1 MAVAPPYDI
10 IIEKIPTAIS
20 QMERVFQK
28 IQTKITEVALTV
40 AQDSIKLPKRIKCT
54 DPRVV
59 RLKQLLN
66 KLLFYIQ
73 ELLKYLGWLS
83 IVTTI
88 LYAIAVAGATYVAI
102 RQTITLPLIAADA
115 ENINFQKELYAT
127 IKTIIQKFSPILALI
142 LASVATASVIIAPA
156 IELISRICVNEEIPV
171 SSFTAE
177 ALNNIQ
183 QMSAELE
190 SEFYREI
197 NVSEFYREINVSD
210 EDIQSR
216 KDSIDQLIEQQRS
229 LFDLLE
235 APSTV
240 ILVSTI
246 PDNTLGKAGDYAI
259 NKQQRIIYGP
269 KPSDSEWN
277 VGIKY

>member
-197 NVSEFYREINVSD
+197 NVSD

>member
-20 QMERVFQK
+20 KMERAFQK
-28 IQTKITEVALTV
+28 IQNKLTEVALTISKE
-40 AQDSIKLPKRIKCT
+40 ASKLPKQIKCT

-59 RLKQLLN
+59 RIKQLLN
-66 KLLFYIQ
+66 KLIFYIQ

-83 IVTTI
+83 IVTAV
-88 LYAIAVAGATYVAI
+88 LYGIAVAGAVYVAI
-102 RQTITLPLIAADA
+102 RQTQPTPLIPADA

-142 LASVATASVIIAPA
+142 LAGVTTASTIIAPA

-171 SSFTAE
+171 SSFTA
-177 ALNNIQ
+177 AAINNIETI
-183 QMSAELE
+183 SAELE
-190 SEFYREI
+190 
-197 NVSEFYREINVSD
+197 SEFYREINVSD

-216 KDSIDQLIEQQRS
+216 KESIDQLIQQQRS

-240 ILVSTI
+240 ILVTQT
-246 PDNTLGKAGDYAI
+246 PDTSIGKAGDYAI
-259 NKQQRIIYGP
+259 NKRQRIIYGP

-277 VGIKY
+277 EGINY

>member
-20 QMERVFQK
+20 KMERVFQK
-28 IQTKITEVALTV
+28 IQNKLTEVALTI
-40 AQDSIKLPKRIKCT
+40 SKESSKLPKRIKCT
-54 DPRVV
+54 DPRVI
-59 RLKQLLN
+59 RLKQLLT
-66 KLLFYIQ
+66 KLLFYIK

-83 IVTTI
+83 IVTAV
-88 LYAIAVAGATYVAI
+88 LYGIAVAGATYVAI
-102 RQTITLPLIAADA
+102 RQSQPTPLTPADA

-127 IKTIIQKFSPILALI
+127 IKTIIGKFSPILALI
-142 LASVATASVIIAPA
+142 LAGVITASTIITSA
-156 IELISRICVNEEIPV
+156 IELISRICVNDEIPI

-177 ALNNIQ
+177 AINNIQ

-197 NVSEFYREINVSD
+197 NVSN
-210 EDIQSR
+210 EDIESR
-216 KDSIDQLIEQQRS
+216 KDSINQLIEQQRS

-240 ILVSTI
+240 ILISTT
-246 PDNTLGKAGDYAI
+246 PDNSIGKAGDYAI

-269 KPSDSEWN
+269 KPSDNEWN
-277 VGIKY
+277 QGINY

>member
-156 IELISRICVNEEIPV
+156 IELISRICVNEAIPV
-171 SSFTAE
+171 SSSTAK
-177 ALNNIQ
+177 ALNHIQ
-183 QMSAELE
+183 PMSAALE
-190 SEFYREI
+190 SA
-197 NVSEFYREINVSD
+197 FYREINVSD
-210 EDIQSR
+210 EDIHLKQVVNTNKCLINLYKHNDR
-216 KDSIDQLIEQQRS
+216 LLITSIIDN
-229 LFDLLE
+229 LLKGASGQAIQNMNLMCGFE
-235 APSTV
+235 ETEG
-240 ILVSTI
+240 
-246 PDNTLGKAGDYAI
+246 LGLKANYF
-259 NKQQRIIYGP
+259 
-269 KPSDSEWN
+269 
-277 VGIKY
+277 

>member
-20 QMERVFQK
+20 KMERAFQK
-28 IQTKITEVALTV
+28 IQNKITDVALTI
-40 AQDSIKLPKRIKCT
+40 SKESSKLPKKISCS
-54 DPRVV
+54 DPRVI
-59 RLKQLLN
+59 RLKELLN
-66 KLLFYIQ
+66 KMLFYIQ

-83 IVTTI
+83 IVTAV
-88 LYAIAVAGATYVAI
+88 LSGVAVAGALYVAI
-102 RQTITLPLIAADA
+102 RQTIIVPLTAADA

-127 IKTIIQKFSPILALI
+127 IKTIIKKFSPILALI
-142 LASVATASVIIAPA
+142 IAGVATASVIIAPA
-156 IELISRICVNEEIPV
+156 IELISRICVNDEIPI

-177 ALNNIQ
+177 AINNIQ

-190 SEFYREI
+190 SEFYRD
-197 NVSEFYREINVSD
+197 INVSD

-216 KDSIDQLIEQQRS
+216 KETINQLLEQQRS

-240 ILVSTI
+240 ILVSTVPNNSI
-246 PDNTLGKAGDYAI
+246 GKAGDYAI

-277 VGIKY
+277 MGINY

>member
-20 QMERVFQK
+20 KMERAFQK
-28 IQTKITEVALTV
+28 IAITKITEVALKISKESV
-40 AQDSIKLPKRIKCT
+40 KLPKRISCT
-54 DPRVV
+54 DPRVI
-59 RLKQLLN
+59 RLKELLK

-83 IVTTI
+83 IVTSVLAGI
-88 LYAIAVAGATYVAI
+88 AIAGGVYVAI
-102 RQTITLPLIAADA
+102 RQSQPTPLTPADA
-115 ENINFQKELYAT
+115 ENINFQKEIYAT
-127 IKTIIQKFSPILALI
+127 ITSIIKKFAPILALV

-156 IELISRICVNEEIPV
+156 IELISRICVNEEIPI
-171 SSFTAE
+171 SSFTSE
-177 ALNNIQ
+177 AINNIQ

-197 NVSEFYREINVSD
+197 NVSS
-210 EDIQSR
+210 EDIESR
-216 KDSIDQLIEQQRS
+216 KDSINELLEQQRS
-229 LFDLLE
+229 LFELLE

-240 ILVSTI
+240 ILVSSI
-246 PDNTLGKAGDYAI
+246 PNNSIGKAGDFAI

-277 VGIKY
+277 AGINY